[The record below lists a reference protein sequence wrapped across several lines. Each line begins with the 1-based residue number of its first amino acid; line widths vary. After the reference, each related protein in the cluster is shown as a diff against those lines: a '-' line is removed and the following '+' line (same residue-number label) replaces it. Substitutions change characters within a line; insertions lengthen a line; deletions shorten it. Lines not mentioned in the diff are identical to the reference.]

1 MTPPA
6 TRFARTTP
14 RLLGLVFAGALECA
28 APRGRAPSP
37 PQPPPAATPPAAAST
52 AADAGRPFCVA
63 PSFRETKLEAAWPER
78 DRIVACVRE
87 ELGEPDGGEGKRT
100 CVEVRSSGHYAAAAG
115 GAPAERPLPSAP
127 YRRASRDGRFTFEI
141 LGGRRQPHRAIGV
154 LRDAQTGRVLKRA
167 PVEYDE
173 HAEVLGW
180 IGRAVVLRFY
190 VEEGPGDDIMWIDP
204 QRTWPIS
211 MVSHLD
217 EDAGVYLIDCFD
229 GCGVYRPSDGTFAI
243 VDASGKAVTFI
254 DEATMAVDVVT
265 TGRESNPEMGRRQ
278 VRWMENDGVLVIAYG
293 APQSGV
299 VARIDLAN
307 KKLLSL
313 WAAPECPSSP

>member
-37 PQPPPAATPPAAAST
+37 PQPPPAAAST